1 MKNFTGL
8 GIALLLFII
17 SSSTYVVD
25 QREVAIKFRFKQI
38 VESDIKPGL
47 HFKLPLIHTIK
58 KFNSQIL
65 TLDAKPD
72 RFLTNEKKYVRVD
85 FFVKWRISD
94 VSEFYRATRGDI
106 SRAKERLEGIMKDG
120 LRNEFSKRTIQEAI
134 SGERGEIISS
144 LRDKSNVDA
153 KELGIEIIDARVSQ
167 IDFPDTVSESV
178 YERMR
183 SERKRVAQDFRSR
196 GKEEAEKIRAAADRE
211 STIIEA
217 NAYSKGET
225 LRGEGDAKSAAIYA
239 KAYSKDAEFY
249 SFYRSLS
256 AYKKALGNNG
266 DIMVIEPDSEFF
278 RYFKQKRIKGSTQ
291 PSNQSSNQH
300 QPAPQSV
307 GQTQG
312 RKQTQAKQYAP
323 YPAAAYSYPQYF
335 YPATANMQQY
345 PPQKPQSK
353 KEKSPEAEPVQK

>member
-1 MKNFTGL
+1 MKNFTGI
-8 GIALLLFII
+8 GIALILFII
-17 SSSTYVVD
+17 SSSTYIVD

-38 VESDIKPGL
+38 VESNIKPGL

-58 KFNSQIL
+58 KFNAQIL

-94 VSEFYRATRGDI
+94 VSEFYRSTRGDI
-106 SRAKERLEGIMKDG
+106 ARAKNRLEGIMKDG

-134 SGERGEIISS
+134 SGERGAIITS

-153 KELGIEIIDARVSQ
+153 RELGIEIIDARVSQ
-167 IDFPDTVSESV
+167 IDFPSTVSESV
-178 YERMR
+178 YDRMR
-183 SERKRVAQDFRSR
+183 SERQRVAQDFRSR

-217 NAYSKGET
+217 DAYSEGEII
-225 LRGEGDAKSAAIYA
+225 RGKGDAESAGIYA
-239 KAYSKDAEFY
+239 KSYSKDAEFY
-249 SFYRSLS
+249 AFYRSLL
-256 AYKKALGNNG
+256 AYEKALANSG

-278 RYFKQKRIKGSTQ
+278 RYFKKKKISSPQSQFNQNQNIGKNANQ
-291 PSNQSSNQH
+291 ASNQQY
-300 QPAPQSV
+300 AP
-307 GQTQG
+307 
-312 RKQTQAKQYAP
+312 AP

-335 YPATANMQQY
+335 YPTTMQQY
-345 PPQKPQSK
+345 QQQQPEQQSKSQQDQKP
-353 KEKSPEAEPVQK
+353 PESGQVQQ

>member
-1 MKNFTGL
+1 MKNLTGI
-8 GIALLLFII
+8 GIAIFLFII

-38 VESDIKPGL
+38 VESNIKPGL

-58 KFNSQIL
+58 KFNAQIL

-106 SRAKERLEGIMKDG
+106 ARAKNRLEGIMKDG

-167 IDFPDTVSESV
+167 IDFPNTVSESV
-178 YERMR
+178 YDRMR
-183 SERKRVAQDFRSR
+183 SERQRVAQDFRSR
-196 GKEEAEKIRAAADRE
+196 GKEEAEKIKAAADRQA
-211 STIIEA
+211 TIIVA

-225 LRGEGDAKSAAIYA
+225 MRGEGDAKSAAIYA

-249 SFYRSLS
+249 AFYRSLA
-256 AYKKALGNNG
+256 AYKKSLANAG
-266 DIMVIEPDSEFF
+266 DMMVIEPDSEFF
-278 RYFKQKRIKGSTQ
+278 RYFKQKKISSPQQVQMPQRGI
-291 PSNQSSNQH
+291 NQSSTKQ
-300 QPAPQSV
+300 
-307 GQTQG
+307 QG
-312 RKQTQAKQYAP
+312 RPQLRS
-323 YPAAAYSYPQYF
+323 YPASYPSYSYPQYF
-335 YPATANMQQY
+335 YPSNGLQY
-345 PPQKPQSK
+345 QPRQVQTKKKIVGSGTKKTVESGISK
-353 KEKSPEAEPVQK
+353 E